1 MRANGD
7 TVLLGQQQGFVDD
20 HGIASMKTTGD
31 AGLIDKWHY
40 LFVAAH
46 APSAKTLAEVAV

>member
-40 LFVAAH
+40 LFIAAH
-46 APSAKTLAEVAV
+46 APSAKTLAEIAV